1 MIDKRAVHDTIDR
14 LPDDLVQEVRDFVEY
29 LESKNL
35 KGKFETALLAESALR
50 KDWLTPVEDQA
61 WQDL

>member
-1 MIDKRAVHDTIDR
+1 MADKKAVHDTIDR
-14 LPDDLVQEVRDFVEY
+14 LPDELVQEVHDFVEY
-29 LESKNL
+29 LQTKRL

-50 KDWLTPVEDQA
+50 KDWLTPAEDEA

>member
-1 MIDKRAVHDTIDR
+1 MTDKRAVHDTIDR

-35 KGKFETALLAESALR
+35 KGKSETALLAESALR
-50 KDWLTPVEDQA
+50 KDWLTPVEDEA